1 MDNNIISNLKV
12 SLNVGLEI
20 DSKTIDTIANLLLID
35 ARNNGYEGIIL
46 SEDIYGHKLI
56 RGITREEFE
65 RVVEFLDK
73 ESEDRG

>member
-35 ARNNGYEGIIL
+35 AKNHGYEGIIL
-46 SEDIYGHKLI
+46 TEDIYRHKLI

-73 ESEDRG
+73 ESEE

>member
-1 MDNNIISNLKV
+1 MDNNVISNLKV

-20 DSKTIDTIANLLLID
+20 DGKTIDTISDLLLID
-35 ARNNGYEGIIL
+35 ARNRGCEGMII

-65 RVVEFLDK
+65 RVIEFLDK
-73 ESEDRG
+73 NESEE

>member
-35 ARNNGYEGIIL
+35 ARNKGCEGLIL
-46 SEDIYGHKLI
+46 TEDAYGNSI
-56 RGITREEFE
+56 FRVITREEYE
-65 RVVEFLDK
+65 KIAEFLDK
-73 ESEDRG
+73 NESEG

>member
-12 SLNVGLEI
+12 SLSVGLEI
-20 DSKTIDTIANLLLID
+20 DSKTINTISDLMLID

-46 SEDIYGHKLI
+46 SEDIYGHKYI

-65 RVVEFLDK
+65 RAIKFLDEK
-73 ESEDRG
+73 ESEE

>member
-20 DSKTIDTIANLLLID
+20 DSKTIDTITDLLLID
-35 ARNNGYEGIIL
+35 ARNHNWEGIII
-46 SEDIYGHKLI
+46 SEGTYGNKYI

-65 RVVEFLDK
+65 KIIEFLDK
-73 ESEDRG
+73 ESEE